1 MVQDIWGKA
10 DLVDLVE
17 AEESAAWAASQEVAS
32 PVEVSE
38 AAPGKNANNDTLFAR
53 CI

>member
-10 DLVDLVE
+10 DLVE

-38 AAPGKNANNDTLFAR
+38 AAEAAPGKNANNDTLFAR